1 MKAYVID
8 SRRYEGKTKNGK
20 NMNGVFLQYIAEN
33 RNGKECKNSFIS
45 MYTLCGYVPQV
56 GDVLDIYYNDRGFID
71 TVVPDLTRRCKFI
84 IENVSLKN

>member
-1 MKAYVID
+1 MFPYMILMFAPLLVYQV
-8 SRRYEGKTKNGK
+8 SVTR
-20 NMNGVFLQYIAEN
+20 QEN

-45 MYTLCGYVPQV
+45 MDTLCGYVPQV